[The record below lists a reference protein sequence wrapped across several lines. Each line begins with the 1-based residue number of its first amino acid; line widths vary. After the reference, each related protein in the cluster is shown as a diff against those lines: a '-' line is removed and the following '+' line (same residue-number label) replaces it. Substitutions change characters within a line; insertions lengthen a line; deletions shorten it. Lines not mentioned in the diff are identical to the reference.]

1 MIIFILIFQGFSF
14 FYLNFLFLNLLFK
27 ILNLVLK
34 DQVPG
39 FFSFVEL
46 VHRWTRKDSFT
57 STDCIRIILILYWH
71 VFLRTIDFIDLIE
84 IRIANWLDIEGSPMT
99 FFTFLICTAYRCLF
113 RSHVI
118 LLNMRIFVFVLIIIW
133 LVPFW
138 LPIQAIHQVLL
149 LLTLQLPHSLLLKQ
163 FLTKFSTICFTSW
176 RWS

>member
-1 MIIFILIFQGFSF
+1 MIIFILIFQGFNF
-14 FYLNFLFLNLLFK
+14 FYLNFLILNLLFK

-39 FFSFVEL
+39 FLSFVEL
-46 VHRWTRKDSFT
+46 IHWLTRKDSFT

-71 VFLRTIDFIDLIE
+71 VFLRTVDFIDLIE
-84 IRIANWLDIEGSPMT
+84 IRIVNWLDIEGSPMT

-133 LVPFW
+133 LMPFW
-138 LPIQAIHQVLL
+138 LPIQTIHQILL
-149 LLTLQLPHSLLLKQ
+149 LLTLQLPHSLLLYQ

-176 RWS
+176 WWS